1 MFNDHPLVALDLGL
15 QLRVKGQQE
24 ELAYGALQG
33 PFCPLSSHKSSL
45 EPSVCEACAGAGVTV
60 PHRAG
65 KSLPALREL
74 VV

>member
-24 ELAYGALQG
+24 ELAYGALEG
-33 PFCPLSSHKSSL
+33 PFCPPSSHKSSS
-45 EPSVCEACAGAGVTV
+45 EPSVCEACTRAGETA

-65 KSLPALREL
+65 KSPPALREL